1 MFKNIQFKII
11 LVFFII
17 GILIISG
24 LGIFFLNATNT
35 LEMRNRKWTSRKSRA
50 SWAEYQS
57 NTY

>member
-35 LEMRNRKWTSRKSRA
+35 LEMRD
-50 SWAEYQS
+50 
-57 NTY
+57 

>member
-35 LEMRNRKWTSRKSRA
+35 LEMRNRKWTSRKSRTSCA
-50 SWAEYQS
+50 KYQS

>member
-35 LEMRNRKWTSRKSRA
+35 LEMRNRKWTSRKSRT
-50 SWAEYQS
+50 SRTQYQS

>member
-35 LEMRNRKWTSRKSRA
+35 LEMRNRKWTSRKSRT
-50 SWAEYQS
+50 SCTKYQS

>member
-17 GILIISG
+17 GILIICG

-35 LEMRNRKWTSRKSRA
+35 LEMRNRKWTSRKSRT
-50 SWAEYQS
+50 SRTKYQS